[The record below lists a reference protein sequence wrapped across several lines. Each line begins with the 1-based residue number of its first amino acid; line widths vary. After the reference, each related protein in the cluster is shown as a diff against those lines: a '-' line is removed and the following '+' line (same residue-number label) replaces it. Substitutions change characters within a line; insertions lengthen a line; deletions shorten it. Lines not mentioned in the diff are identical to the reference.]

1 MADETEPGES
11 GQTGQPGP
19 GDQRG
24 PTRPWFPPSPGGFPP
39 SPGEFPPSPGEF
51 PPEAG
56 SPPGPGSFGQTTGPG
71 GQQPYG
77 QGPDGGPPGQYGQ
90 APYGQAPYGQAPYGQ
105 APYGQA
111 PNGQAPNGQ
120 APYGQ
125 APYGQQPNGG
135 PAGQYGQ
142 APYGG
147 LPQYGGQ
154 GPYGGP
160 PPAPKPGIIPLR
172 PIGVSEMLDG
182 AFTAIRRNPRATL
195 GLGAVIMTIYG
206 VIAAIIAPST
216 VTSFGDFGS
225 LNRSQQ
231 ASQAQL
237 LHQLSNFGHEAAGLG
252 VAYLLLFVASQILT
266 GMLTVVIGRSVL
278 GDRITAG
285 EAWHRTLPRLP
296 ALFGATILYFLIIFG
311 LWAVYLGI
319 GLFMAAEHGPTGLI
333 VPYFLLVG
341 ILVIGLTVWF
351 WTSFIL
357 ASQIAVLERAGPAR
371 ALARS
376 WRLVRH
382 SFWKVFGITLLAEL
396 IVGIA
401 SAILQVPFS
410 IPAALIT
417 SHAGNPLHPPILAV
431 IIGTVGTIVSR
442 TVTGAL
448 LAGVLVLLYVDLRM
462 RREGL
467 DMALRTAAGP
477 GGAGGAAGT
486 GAGDEFATVW
496 RPPSGS
502 QSQGQGPGHG
512 QW

>member
-1 MADETEPGES
+1 MADGTEQGES
-11 GQTGQPGP
+11 GQTGPPGP
-19 GDQRG
+19 DDQRG

-39 SPGEFPPSPGEF
+39 SPGEFPP
-51 PPEAG
+51 EAG
-56 SPPGPGSFGQTTGPG
+56 NAPGPGSSGQATGPG

-77 QGPDGGPPGQYGQ
+77 QGPYGQGPYGGPP
-90 APYGQAPYGQAPYGQ
+90 
-105 APYGQA
+105 
-111 PNGQAPNGQ
+111 

-125 APYGQQPNGG
+125 APYGQQPYGEA
-135 PAGQYGQ
+135 PGQYGQ
-142 APYGG
+142 QPYGG
-147 LPQYGGQ
+147 PPGRYGQPPYGGPPSGGLPPYRRQ
-154 GPYGGP
+154 APYGGP

-195 GLGAVIMTIYG
+195 GLGAIVMTIYG

-225 LNRSQQ
+225 VNRSEQ

-237 LHQLSNFGHEAAGLG
+237 RHQLSNVGHEAAGLA

-278 GDRITAG
+278 GDRITIG
-285 EAWHRTLPRLP
+285 QAWHRTLPRLP
-296 ALFGATILYFLIIFG
+296 ALFGATILYLLVIFG

-319 GLFMAAEHGPTGLI
+319 GLVMVAQHGPTGLI

-341 ILVIGLTVWF
+341 VLVICLTVWF
-351 WTSFIL
+351 WTSFVL
-357 ASQIAVLERAGPAR
+357 ANQIAVLERAGPAK

-382 SFWKVFGITLLAEL
+382 SFWRVFGITLLAQL

-401 SAILQVPFS
+401 SLILQVPFS

-417 SHAGNPLHPPILAV
+417 SHAGNPLHPPLLAV
-431 IIGTVGTIVSR
+431 IVGTVGTIVGR

-448 LAGVLVLLYVDLRM
+448 LAGVYVLLYVDLRM
-462 RREGL
+462 RKEGL
-467 DMALRTAAGP
+467 DLALRAAARP
-477 GGAGGAAGT
+477 GGAGGAAGPA
-486 GAGDEFATVW
+486 GGDEFATVW
-496 RPPSGS
+496 RPPDGS
-502 QSQGQGPGHG
+502 EPRGQDPGHG